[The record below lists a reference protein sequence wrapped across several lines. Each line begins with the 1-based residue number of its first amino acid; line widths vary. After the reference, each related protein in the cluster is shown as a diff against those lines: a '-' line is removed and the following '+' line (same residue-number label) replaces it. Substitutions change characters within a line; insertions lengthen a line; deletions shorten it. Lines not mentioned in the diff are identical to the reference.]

1 MGMQPVR
8 AIYRSSGHR
17 LFQPKKPF
25 VNRTL
30 AIYGGSFNPPGR
42 HHRATAE
49 LLCRHFD
56 EVVIVPCGPRPDKP
70 VTNDVEP
77 IHRAAMVDLN
87 FRGIPNV
94 RVELFDLESSTFTR
108 TYDLDRKFRTQ
119 GIVWHVVADEFV
131 RGGAGNDSIIQREW
145 TRGRDLWN
153 EAKFAVLNRSG
164 QPLEPASL
172 PPQHRI
178 FEIERDGSS
187 LAIRN
192 RAFQRQPLGELVIPE
207 VDSYIRR
214 HRLYQGVAS
223 PRQTKFQLTRERYL
237 VVASER
243 SAESRAVTDRL
254 AAHSHEDPELIVV
267 IGGDG
272 TMLRAIRQNW
282 RRRVP
287 FFGINTGHLGFL
299 LNDSPQ
305 ADPNEQELVL
315 YQLPLL
321 RVEVESL
328 DGRRTGALAFND
340 AWVERATGQTA
351 WLRLLVNDL
360 ERIEKLVADGVL
372 VATAAGSTSYA
383 RAMGATPLPLY
394 TAALLLVGS
403 NVLNPPHWRP
413 VVLPA
418 DSRVE
423 VRTHDPVKRP
433 LKAFIDGI
441 PQGNVQ
447 ALHTRVSNMA
457 GVELAFL
464 PNHDPSLKLAKL
476 QFP

>member
-1 MGMQPVR
+1 M
-8 AIYRSSGHR
+8 
-17 LFQPKKPF
+17 
-25 VNRTL
+25 NRTL

-42 HHRATAE
+42 HHRATVE
-49 LLCRHFD
+49 TLCRHFD

-70 VTNDVEP
+70 VTSAVEP
-77 IHRAAMVDLN
+77 IHRAAMVDMN
-87 FRGIPNV
+87 FRGLSKA

-108 TYDLDRKFRTQ
+108 TYDLDRRFR
-119 GIVWHVVADEFV
+119 GEGVVWHVVADELV
-131 RGGAGNDSIIQREW
+131 RGGRNNESIIQREW
-145 TRGRDLWN
+145 TRGNDLWN
-153 EAKFAVLNRSG
+153 EANFAILNRSG
-164 QPLEPASL
+164 HPFDQTDL
-172 PPQHRI
+172 PPRHRL
-178 FEIERDGSS
+178 FEVENDGSS

-192 RAFQRQPLGELVIPE
+192 KVFHHQPIDGLVVSE
-207 VDSYIRR
+207 VESYIRR

-223 PRQTKFQLTRERYL
+223 PRQTRFRLERMRYL
-237 VVASER
+237 VVADER
-243 SAESRAVTDRL
+243 NADSRAVAQRL

-272 TMLRAIRQNW
+272 TMLRAIRQHW

-299 LNDSPQ
+299 LNDSRE
-305 ADPNEQELVL
+305 ADPNEQDLLL
-315 YQLPLL
+315 YHLPLL
-321 RVEVESL
+321 WVEVESL
-328 DGRRTGALAFND
+328 DSQRTGAVAFND

-351 WLRLLVNDL
+351 WLKLLVNDL

-394 TAALLLVGS
+394 TTALLLVGS
-403 NVLNPPHWRP
+403 NVLHPPQWRP
-413 VVLPA
+413 VVLSF
-418 DSRVE
+418 DSRIE
-423 VRTHDPVKRP
+423 VRTHDPVHRP

-441 PQGNVQ
+441 PQGDVQ
-447 ALHTRVSNMA
+447 ALHARVSNMA
-457 GVELAFL
+457 AVELAFL

>member
-1 MGMQPVR
+1 
-8 AIYRSSGHR
+8 
-17 LFQPKKPF
+17 

-42 HHRATAE
+42 HHRAIAE
-49 LLCRHFD
+49 ALCRHFD

-70 VTNDVEP
+70 VTSAVEP

-87 FRGIPNV
+87 FRGLLKA

-108 TYDLDRKFRTQ
+108 TYDLDRRFRAE
-119 GIVWHVVADEFV
+119 GIVWHVVADELI
-131 RGGAGNDSIIQREW
+131 RGGRSNESIIQREW

-153 EAKFAVLNRSG
+153 EANIAILNRSG
-164 QPLEPASL
+164 HPLEPADL
-172 PPQHRI
+172 PPRHRV
-178 FEIERDGSS
+178 FEVENDGSS

-192 RAFQRQPLGELVIPE
+192 KIFHHQPIDELVVPE
-207 VDSYIRR
+207 VDGYIRR

-223 PRQTKFQLTRERYL
+223 PRQTSFRLERLRYM
-237 VVASER
+237 VVADER
-243 SAESRAVTDRL
+243 NTESRGVAERL
-254 AAHSHEDPELIVV
+254 AAHSHDDPELIVV
-267 IGGDG
+267 VGGDG
-272 TMLRAIRQNW
+272 TMLRAIRQHW

-299 LNDSPQ
+299 LNDSTDS
-305 ADPNEQELVL
+305 DPNEQDLLL
-315 YQLPLL
+315 YHLPLL
-321 RVEVESL
+321 RIEVESL
-328 DGRRTGALAFND
+328 EDRRTGALAFND

-351 WLRLLVNDL
+351 WLKLLVNDL

-394 TAALLLVGS
+394 TTALLLVGS
-403 NVLNPPHWRP
+403 NVLHPPQWRP
-413 VVLPA
+413 VVLPF
-418 DSRVE
+418 DSRIE

-441 PQGNVQ
+441 PQGDVQ
-447 ALHTRVSNMA
+447 ALHARVSNMA
-457 GVELAFL
+457 AVELAFL

>member
-1 MGMQPVR
+1 M
-8 AIYRSSGHR
+8 
-17 LFQPKKPF
+17 
-25 VNRTL
+25 NRTL
-30 AIYGGSFNPPGR
+30 AIYGGSFNPAGR

-49 LLCRHFD
+49 MLCGHFD

-87 FRGIPNV
+87 FRGIPKV

-108 TYDLDRKFRTQ
+108 TYDLDRKFRAE
-119 GIVWHVVADEFV
+119 GIVWHVVADELV
-131 RGGAGNDSIIQREW
+131 RGGRNSESIIQREW
-145 TRGRDLWN
+145 TRGTDLWN
-153 EAKFAVLNRSG
+153 EANFAILNRSG
-164 QPLEPASL
+164 HPLDRADL
-172 PPQHRI
+172 PPRHRV

-187 LAIRN
+187 LTIRN
-192 RAFQRQPLGELVIPE
+192 RAFHRQPLAELVVSE
-207 VDSYIRR
+207 VDAYIRR

-223 PRQTKFQLTRERYL
+223 PRQTKFRLTQQRYL
-237 VVASER
+237 VVSNER
-243 SAESRAVTDRL
+243 NAETRAVTDRL

-267 IGGDG
+267 VGGDG
-272 TMLRAIRQNW
+272 TMLRAIRQHW

-287 FFGINTGHLGFL
+287 FFGVNTGHLGFL

-305 ADPNEQELVL
+305 ADPNGQDLVL
-315 YQLPLL
+315 YHLPLL

-328 DGRRTGALAFND
+328 GGRRTGSLAFND

-351 WLRLLVNDL
+351 WLRLLVNDQ

-403 NVLNPPHWRP
+403 NVLHPPQWRP
-413 VVLPA
+413 VVLPV

-441 PQGNVQ
+441 HQGDVQ
-447 ALHTRVSNMA
+447 AIHARVSNVA
-457 GVELAFL
+457 AVELAFL
-464 PNHDPSLKLAKL
+464 PNHDPSFKLAKL